1 MIRKKMHVSKSTT
14 VTDDFEEPPP
24 LNGSNHSPL
33 VSILAGIPV
42 SSHQISRNS
51 LYFKEKFFPD
61 VSIEQWN
68 DWKWQIRNS
77 FASFEELH
85 RILELSDE
93 EIGFKEQALNLP
105 VRITPYYASL
115 LDPTDPMQPLRR
127 TMVPVVNELTTSK
140 GEESDP
146 LGEED
151 DSPVPLIV
159 HRYPDRALF
168 LVTDFCSAYC
178 RYCTRSHMVSKKKHA
193 GSKLIDGAIAYI
205 ASHTE
210 IRDVIISGGDPLTQS
225 DERLE
230 YILSNLRAIPHLE
243 IIRIGTK
250 VPAVLPMRIT
260 EKLTGILKKYHPLL
274 MSLHFTHPD
283 EMTPET
289 MEACTRLAD
298 AGIPLGSQTVLLKG
312 INDHVEV
319 YKKLTHQLLK
329 VRVRPYYLYQCDPIP
344 GSSHF
349 RTPVETGLDLIR
361 NLRGFTSGYAIP
373 HYVIDAP
380 GGGGKI
386 PILPEYVTGRNDKGL
401 LLRNYE
407 GKEYV
412 YPDHG
417 EGISGI
423 SLDKF
428 NHDVY

>member
-1 MIRKKMHVSKSTT
+1 
-14 VTDDFEEPPP
+14 
-24 LNGSNHSPL
+24 
-33 VSILAGIPV
+33 
-42 SSHQISRNS
+42 
-51 LYFKEKFFPD
+51 
-61 VSIEQWN
+61 
-68 DWKWQIRNS
+68 
-77 FASFEELH
+77 
-85 RILELSDE
+85 
-93 EIGFKEQALNLP
+93 
-105 VRITPYYASL
+105 
-115 LDPTDPMQPLRR
+115 
-127 TMVPVVNELTTSK
+127 
-140 GEESDP
+140 
-146 LGEED
+146 
-151 DSPVPLIV
+151 
-159 HRYPDRALF
+159 
-168 LVTDFCSAYC
+168 
-178 RYCTRSHMVSKKKHA
+178 
-193 GSKLIDGAIAYI
+193 
-205 ASHTE
+205 
-210 IRDVIISGGDPLTQS
+210 
-225 DERLE
+225 
-230 YILSNLRAIPHLE
+230 
-243 IIRIGTK
+243 
-250 VPAVLPMRIT
+250 MRIT

-289 MEACTRLAD
+289 IEACTRLAD

-312 INDHVEV
+312 INDNVEV

-329 VRVRPYYLYQCDPIP
+329 ARVRPYYLYQCDPIP

-417 EGISGI
+417 EGTSGR

-428 NHDVY
+428 NHDAF